1 MAGKATYNEL
11 KQRIKELEK
20 EVTEEGA
27 IVETL
32 SLALGTTNATIW
44 YWNIKKDEVYTDPRF
59 VDVLE
64 YDPGEL
70 KKGPLSGFEQFHSP
84 EEWKE
89 IRSNIDAHIRGETP
103 FYTHEN
109 RLLTKRGEWK
119 WVLNRG
125 RVVAWDNE
133 GRPEL
138 FIATVIDITKRRQAE
153 EELKRHRDHLEE
165 LVRERTF
172 ELEIANEQ
180 LKALLN
186 STSDVAVLH
195 DLDGKTIALN
205 TVAAVR
211 GGLTIDQAVGCSVD
225 DLYSADAALSRKE
238 NVEKVLSS
246 KKPYHF
252 QEDLDDG
259 IFDGTIYPVFDGQG
273 NVVQLAIYAKDITED
288 VQVFRNLKERE
299 RELEVKTGDLE
310 KTNAALTVLL
320 KKREEDKTELEE
332 KVLANMKE
340 LVEPYIEELNNTR
353 LSSDQKIFLN
363 ILKSNLD
370 EIISP
375 FSYTLSSTYLNFTPT
390 EIRVANLVKEGKTTK
405 EIAALLRV
413 SSKTAGFHR
422 ENIRKK
428 LGIKKKKSN
437 LRSLL
442 LSFR

>member
-195 DLDGKTIALN
+195 DLDGKTVALN

-332 KVLANMKE
+332 KVLANMRG
-340 LVEPYIEELNNTR
+340 LVEPYIEELNNSR
-353 LSSDQKIFLN
+353 LSSDQKTFLN

-405 EIAALLRV
+405 EIAALLKI

-437 LRSLL
+437 LRTLL

>member
-11 KQRIKELEK
+11 EQRVKALEK
-20 EVTEEGA
+20 GVTEERA

-32 SLALGTTNATIW
+32 FLALGTTNATVW
-44 YWNIKKDEVYTDPRF
+44 YWDIKSDEVYTDPRF
-59 VDVLE
+59 VDVLG

-70 KKGPLSGFEQFHSP
+70 KKGPLSGFEKFHSP

-89 IRSNIDAHIRGETP
+89 IRTLMDAHIRGETP

-119 WVLNRG
+119 WILNRG

-133 GRPEL
+133 GHPEL
-138 FIATVIDITKRRQAE
+138 FIATVIDITNRRQAE

-165 LVRERTF
+165 LVRERTS

-186 STSDVAVLH
+186 STSDVAILH
-195 DLDGKTIALN
+195 DLDGKAIALN

-211 GGLTIDQAVGCSVD
+211 SGLTIDQAVGCNVD
-225 DLYSADAALSRKE
+225 DLYSADAAQSRKE
-238 NVEKVLSS
+238 NVAKVIRS
-246 KKPYHF
+246 KKPYRF
-252 QEDLDDG
+252 QEDQDDG
-259 IFDGTIYPVFDGQG
+259 IFDGSIYPVFDGQG
-273 NVVQLAIYAKDITED
+273 NVVQLAIHAKDITEE
-288 VQVFRNLKERE
+288 VQVYRKLKERE
-299 RELEVKTGDLE
+299 KELEIKTSDLE

-320 KKREEDKTELEE
+320 KKRDEDKTELEE

-340 LVEPYIEELNNTR
+340 LVEPYIEELNHSR
-353 LSSDQKIFLN
+353 LSSDQKTFLN
-363 ILKSNLD
+363 ILKSNLE

-375 FSYTLSSTYLNFTPT
+375 FSYTLSSKYLNLTPT

>member
-1 MAGKATYNEL
+1 
-11 KQRIKELEK
+11 
-20 EVTEEGA
+20 
-27 IVETL
+27 
-32 SLALGTTNATIW
+32 
-44 YWNIKKDEVYTDPRF
+44 
-59 VDVLE
+59 
-64 YDPGEL
+64 
-70 KKGPLSGFEQFHSP
+70 
-84 EEWKE
+84 
-89 IRSNIDAHIRGETP
+89 ETP

-125 RVVAWDNE
+125 RVVAWDKE

-153 EELKRHRDHLEE
+153 EELKEHRDHLEE
-165 LVRERTF
+165 LVRERTY

-186 STSDVAVLH
+186 STSDVAILH
-195 DLDGKTIALN
+195 DLDGRMIALN

-211 GGLTIDQAVGCSVD
+211 SGLTIDQAVGCSVD

-299 RELEVKTGDLE
+299 KELEIKTGDLE

-332 KVLANMKE
+332 KVLANMRG
-340 LVEPYIEELNNTR
+340 LVEPYIEELNNSR
-353 LSSDQKIFLN
+353 LSSDQKTFLN

-405 EIAALLRV
+405 EIAGLLKI

-437 LRSLL
+437 LRTLL

>member
-1 MAGKATYNEL
+1 MAGKATY
-11 KQRIKELEK
+11 KELEK
-20 EVTEEGA
+20 RTKELEKQLTEEGA

-44 YWNIKKDEVYTDPRF
+44 YWNIKSDEVYTDPRF
-59 VDVLE
+59 VDVLG

-84 EEWKE
+84 EEWEE
-89 IRSNIDAHIRGETP
+89 IRSQIDAHIRGETP

-125 RVVAWDNE
+125 RVVAWDKE

-138 FIATVIDITKRRQAE
+138 FIATVIDVTKRRQAE
-153 EELKRHRDHLEE
+153 EEVKRHRDHLEE

-186 STSDVAVLH
+186 STSDVAILH
-195 DLDGKTIALN
+195 DLNGRMIALN

-211 GGLTIDQAVGCSVD
+211 SGLTIDQAVGCSVD

-299 RELEVKTGDLE
+299 KELEIKTGDLE

-332 KVLANMKE
+332 KVLANMRG
-340 LVEPYIEELNNTR
+340 LVEPYIEELNNSR
-353 LSSDQKIFLN
+353 LSSDQKTFLN

-405 EIAALLRV
+405 EIAGLLKI

-437 LRSLL
+437 LRTLL

>member
-1 MAGKATYNEL
+1 MAGKATY
-11 KQRIKELEK
+11 KELEK
-20 EVTEEGA
+20 RAKELEKQLTEERA
-27 IVETL
+27 IVENL

-59 VDVLE
+59 VDVLG

-70 KKGPLSGFEQFHSP
+70 KKGPLGGFEKFHSP

-89 IRSNIDAHIRGETP
+89 IRESMDAHIRGETP

-133 GRPEL
+133 GNPEL

-186 STSDVAVLH
+186 STSDVAILH
-195 DLDGKTIALN
+195 DLDGRMIALN

-211 GGLTIDQAVGCSVD
+211 SGLTIDQAVGCSVD

-259 IFDGTIYPVFDGQG
+259 IFDGTIYPVFDGQE

-299 RELEVKTGDLE
+299 KELEVKTGDLE

-332 KVLANMKE
+332 KVLANMRD
-340 LVEPYIEELNNTR
+340 LVEPYIEELNNSR
-353 LSSDQKIFLN
+353 LSSDQKTFLN

-405 EIAALLRV
+405 EIAGLLKI

-437 LRSLL
+437 LRTLL

>member
-1 MAGKATYNEL
+1 MAGIATY
-11 KQRIKELEK
+11 KELEK
-20 EVTEEGA
+20 RAKELEKQLTEEKA

-64 YDPGEL
+64 YNPGEL
-70 KKGPLSGFEQFHSP
+70 KGPLGGFEQFHSP
-84 EEWKE
+84 EEWEE
-89 IRSNIDAHIRGETP
+89 IRSQIDAHIRGETP

-109 RLLTKRGEWK
+109 RLFTKTGECK

-125 RVVAWDNE
+125 RVVVWDKE

-153 EELKRHRDHLEE
+153 EELKEHRDHLEE
-165 LVRERTF
+165 LVRERTY

-186 STSDVAVLH
+186 STSDVAILH
-195 DLDGKTIALN
+195 DVNGRMIALN

-211 GGLTIDQAVGCSVD
+211 SGLTIDQAVGCNVD

-259 IFDGTIYPVFDGQG
+259 IFAGTIYPVFDGQG

-288 VQVFRNLKERE
+288 VEVFRNLKERE
-299 RELEVKTGDLE
+299 KELEIKTGDLE

-332 KVLANMKE
+332 KVLANMRE
-340 LVEPYIEELNNTR
+340 LVEPYIEELNNSR
-353 LSSDQKIFLN
+353 LSSDQKTFLN

-405 EIAALLRV
+405 DIAALLKI
-413 SSKTAGFHR
+413 SSKTVGFHR

-437 LRSLL
+437 LRTLL

>member
-20 EVTEEGA
+20 EVTEERE
-27 IVETL
+27 IKESL

-44 YWNIKKDEVYTDPRF
+44 YWNIKTDEVYTDPRF
-59 VDVLE
+59 VDVLG
-64 YDPGEL
+64 YAPGEL
-70 KKGPLSGFEQFHSP
+70 TGPISGFKQFHRP
-84 EEWKE
+84 EEWE
-89 IRSNIDAHIRGETP
+89 ELWSLLDAHVRGETP

-109 RLLTKRGEWK
+109 RLLTKTGEWK
-119 WVLNRG
+119 WILNRG
-125 RVVAWDNE
+125 RVVVWDKE

-138 FIATVIDITKRRQAE
+138 FIATVIDITNRRQAE

-165 LVRERTF
+165 LVRERTS

-195 DLDGKTIALN
+195 DLDGKTIAMN

-211 GGLTIDQAVGCSVD
+211 GGLTIDQAVGCNVF
-225 DLYSADAALSRKE
+225 DLYSADAAPSRKE
-238 NVEKVLSS
+238 KAEKVIRS
-246 KKPYHF
+246 KKPHHF
-252 QEDLDDG
+252 QEEQDDG
-259 IFDGTIYPVFDGQG
+259 IFDGIIYPVFDGHG
-273 NVVQLAIYAKDITED
+273 NVVQLAIYAKDITKE
-288 VQVFRNLKERE
+288 VGVYRKLKERE
-299 RELEVKTGDLE
+299 KELEVKSADLE

-320 KKREEDKTELEE
+320 KKRDEDKTELEE

-340 LVEPYIEELNNTR
+340 LVEPYIEELNNSR
-353 LSSDQKIFLN
+353 LSSHQKTFLN

-375 FSYTLSSTYLNFTPT
+375 FSYTLSSKYLNFTPT

-405 EIAALLRV
+405 EIAALLKI